1 MIDKR
6 KLARNIN
13 LVYSRL
19 QAIYILTTQY
29 RLSELI
35 IIDRSVYLRS
45 RFLRERRRRTEK
57 MQDGFEID
65 ASTEIILRER
75 ILAGRERRG
84 RRDPVWPIPG
94 TRKRS
99 RVLMRLEIKF
109 CRVRVIHLPPVA
121 LLSYSPWL
129 RLFSTPQFIKN
140 HLSRRS

>member
-1 MIDKR
+1 MNEVVENNVAFEESMIDKR

-84 RRDPVWPIPG
+84 REIQFG
-94 TRKRS
+94 LS
-99 RVLMRLEIKF
+99 LELENAREF
-109 CRVRVIHLPPVA
+109 
-121 LLSYSPWL
+121 
-129 RLFSTPQFIKN
+129 
-140 HLSRRS
+140 